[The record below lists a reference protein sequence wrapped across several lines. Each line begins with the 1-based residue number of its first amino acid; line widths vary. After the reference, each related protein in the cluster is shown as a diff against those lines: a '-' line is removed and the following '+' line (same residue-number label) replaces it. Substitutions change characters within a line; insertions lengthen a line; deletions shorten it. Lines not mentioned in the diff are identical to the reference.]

1 MAADGTLFGELR
13 GRAGRRLRVVD
24 LFCGAGGTSL
34 GVEMGLGVSPVA
46 AVNHW
51 DYAITTHQQN
61 HPSTL
66 HFREDVFNVAPWE
79 AARGMSVD
87 LLVGSPDCTH
97 FSVAKG
103 GAPRD
108 TGRRALADVFIKWAR
123 EIRPR
128 VIVLENVREFTGWGP
143 LDDAG
148 QPIRAR
154 RGEYF
159 AAWVA
164 ALQAEGYV
172 VEHQLLRACDYGAP
186 TSRLRLFVVAR
197 RDGLPIR
204 WPAPTHGAPGLPPHR
219 AAAEV
224 IDWSI
229 PCPSIFDRARPLAEA
244 TQRRIAEGIRRFVI
258 GATEPFI
265 VPVGYGE
272 RPGQAPRCQPVT
284 APLSTVVGAGKH
296 ALIVPT
302 LVTNTSGHA
311 PTSLSSPVPTLT
323 TGGQQALVS
332 AFIARHFTGAS
343 GRELAAPLPTITTV
357 DHNALV
363 AATLVLAGQGE
374 RRPGERPRAVDA
386 QQPLPTVTSGGNR
399 FGVAAVYLDRQFGHS
414 IGAPVSDPAP
424 AITAGGGGKSALVA
438 AFLQKF
444 YGASEQNQPLTD
456 PLGTVTTR
464 DRFALTTV
472 HVGGEPYQI
481 VDIGMRMLQPREL
494 ARAQGFPGS
503 YIFSGSKTDQI
514 AAIGNSVVPQVMAA
528 LTRANLG

>member
-1 MAADGTLFGELR
+1 MPDGTLFGDRHALR
-13 GRAGRRLRVVD
+13 AVD

-51 DYAITTHQQN
+51 PYAIRTHAEN
-61 HPSTL
+61 HPATL
-66 HFREDVFNVAPWE
+66 HFQEDVFNVHPWE
-79 AARGMSVD
+79 AARGLSID

-108 TGRRALADVFIKWAR
+108 SGRRALADVFVKWAR

-128 VIVLENVREFTGWGP
+128 VIILENVREFTGWGP
-143 LDDAG
+143 LDAAG
-148 QPIRAR
+148 QPIPAQ
-154 RGEYF
+154 RGEHF

-172 VEHQLLRACDYGAP
+172 VEHRLLRACDYGAP

-197 RDGLPIR
+197 RDGAPIR

-224 IDWSI
+224 IDWTI
-229 PCPSIFDRARPLAEA
+229 PCPSIFDRPRPLAEA

-258 GATEPFI
+258 GAAEPFLVSI
-265 VPVGYGE
+265 GYGG

-284 APLSTVVGAGKH
+284 APLGTVVGSGKQH

-302 LVTNTSGHA
+302 LITNTSGHA
-311 PTSLSSPVPTLT
+311 PTPLSSPVPTLT
-323 TGGQQALVS
+323 TGNQQALVS

-343 GRELAAPLPTITTV
+343 GRGMADPLPTITTV

-374 RRPGERPRAVDA
+374 RRPGETPRTVDG

-399 FGVAAVYLDRQFGHS
+399 FGLAAVYLDRQFGNS
-414 IGAPVSDPAP
+414 VGAPVGDPAP
-424 AITAGGGGKSALVA
+424 AVTAGGGGKSALVA

-444 YGASEQNQPLTD
+444 YGASDQNQPLTA

-472 HVGGEPYQI
+472 NISGEPWQI

-494 ARAQGFPGS
+494 ARAQGFPDS
-503 YIFSGSKTDQI
+503 YIFNGSKTDQI

-528 LTRANLG
+528 LTRANLGTP